1 VVEIRHTSPI
11 LPSSAPQLA
20 DAQTLPGEDL
30 VVDSKTHKF
39 QVKQKPLYVKPFTL
53 SVARK

>member
-1 VVEIRHTSPI
+1 MVEIRHTSPI